1 MAPRSDSSVLTTFSS
16 NGWSSAGVA
25 CLVGISAPI
34 GDLIGA
40 DSSVHLSE
48 VGAIS
53 TGPCVMDVLT
63 RPYLT
68 YPGTEECIL
77 DPPTFD
83 DSNCRDEL
91 PPRLH
96 YH

>member
-1 MAPRSDSSVLTTFSS
+1 VLTTFSS

-48 VGAIS
+48 VSDYNQTFTSTCTDHAFSCCPGA
-53 TGPCVMDVLT
+53 
-63 RPYLT
+63 
-68 YPGTEECIL
+68 EECVVDIASL
-77 DPPTFD
+77 DD
-83 DSNCRDEL
+83 RYGGHEL
-91 PPRLH
+91 SSRLRH
-96 YH
+96 HW